1 MRFNRFIYLF
11 FLLLFWLLAT
21 RSTKYIDGKK
31 KKEIS
36 TEESASIR
44 LTLAKG
50 PVIGNFEQGKGG
62 GEGRVDLKGHINL
75 N

>member
-1 MRFNRFIYLF
+1 M
-11 FLLLFWLLAT
+11 LLFWLLAT

-50 PVIGNFEQGKGG
+50 LSLEISSRGRGG